1 LLAELEDVQ
10 AALTGEAT
18 KMDAAV
24 AVANAL
30 AKMIFFNVVLRAG
43 AP

>member
-1 LLAELEDVQ
+1 
-10 AALTGEAT
+10 
-18 KMDAAV
+18 MDAAV

-43 AP
+43 APRLVFKPLLSRLDDILPQ